1 MIKEHIL
8 FLLKYK
14 QFVVLY
20 HPSEGYIGVTKI
32 GEKMFVTSYYDDL
45 KNPFEGRT
53 HLFVG
58 DDVSTLEDCS
68 LHSTFDLPK
77 SRYKIGQKVRVR
89 EDAEKWFDYQDT
101 EMQTAEGKEN
111 KIGIIKTKELGGKY
125 YHVEIDG
132 VWYSFPHEALDP
144 VYEEDKTWC
153 PHEKCEMRKVC
164 RHIICTVPLEL
175 NAERIKWLE
184 QGEKEGWVK
193 DCKIVV

>member
-1 MIKEHIL
+1 MTKEHIL

-77 SRYKIGQKVRVR
+77 KRYAVNQKVRVR
-89 EDAEKWFDYQDT
+89 EDAEKWREILGYGESSNAKPGRF
-101 EMQTAEGKEN
+101 
-111 KIGIIKTKELGGKY
+111 GIIESLESGRY
-125 YHVEIDG
+125 WVDFDG
-132 VWYSFPHEALDP
+132 NQALAPHEALDP
-144 VYEEDKTWC
+144 VYEEKCSNCESLQITGQHSC
-153 PHEKCEMRKVC
+153 EKQFDRD
-164 RHIICTVPLEL
+164 
-175 NAERIKWLE
+175 KWLE
-184 QGEKEGWVK
+184 EGKANGMVK
-193 DCKIVV
+193 DGMIVV